1 MQSYLYESSSLFPI
15 HPQDVG
21 LRESIVIFRND
32 LVTFKY
38 GYEYKQIS
46 VQTDFVYVTKYFI
59 RAPPQK
65 KASAFS
71 LCAPVHSQFDRI

>member
-1 MQSYLYESSSLFPI
+1 MCRGFAMQSYLYESSSLFPI

-38 GYEYKQIS
+38 GY
-46 VQTDFVYVTKYFI
+46 VNTK
-59 RAPPQK
+59 R
-65 KASAFS
+65 
-71 LCAPVHSQFDRI
+71 